1 MSMNLVPSNEGAER
15 AILGSILLD
24 DACLPQASHTLKV
37 DDFSLESHRRIFR
50 SMIALS
56 DSAQPID
63 FITLSEQLRPK
74 ELKAVGGAAYLTSLT
89 DGLPHVGNIEHYVR
103 IVQNKALLR
112 RLAHQAEGLRL
123 AACNPDAD
131 PADIVEQLSE
141 IAHSTCNAGIG
152 TKRIRTLADVPD
164 VFSLDT
170 ADISYI
176 VPELVPRGSLILL
189 SGEPGIGK
197 SYLVLKLLVCC
208 AFGIEFLGRMCERTR
223 CLLLDRENPLTL
235 IRSRLETLAS
245 GPVPGLSV
253 WGGWLSEPPPTIGD
267 ARLFAITES
276 ERPLMIFDSL
286 SRAE

>member
-1 MSMNLVPSNEGAER
+1 MSL
-15 AILGSILLD
+15 ILRH
-24 DACLPQASHTLKV
+24 LPQRLTY
-37 DDFSLESHRRIFR
+37 
-50 SMIALS
+50 
-56 DSAQPID
+56 
-63 FITLSEQLRPK
+63 
-74 ELKAVGGAAYLTSLT
+74 AA
-89 DGLPHVGNIEHYVR
+89 
-103 IVQNKALLR
+103 K
-112 RLAHQAEGLRL
+112 AEGLRL

-208 AFGIEFLGRMCERTR
+208 AFRNRIPGPDVRA
-223 CLLLDRENPLTL
+223 DAVPA
-235 IRSRLETLAS
+235 SRPRKSAHTNS
-245 GPVPGLSV
+245 QSF
-253 WGGWLSEPPPTIGD
+253 GD
-267 ARLFAITES
+267 ARQ
-276 ERPLMIFDSL
+276 RPRARLVSL
-286 SRAE
+286 GRLALRTSSNHRGCSSLCHYRIRAPVDDF